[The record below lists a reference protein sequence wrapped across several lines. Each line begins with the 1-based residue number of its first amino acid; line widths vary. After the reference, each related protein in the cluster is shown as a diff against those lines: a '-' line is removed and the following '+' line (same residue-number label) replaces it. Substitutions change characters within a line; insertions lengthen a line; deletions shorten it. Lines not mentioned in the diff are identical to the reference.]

1 MKGFKFTF
9 LNIKQEAYYT
19 VSKTYA
25 ELINMNNEK
34 RMIIK

>member
-1 MKGFKFTF
+1 MNGFKFTL
-9 LNIKQEAYYT
+9 LNRKQAYYT